1 MFQAGLIRIFPFLR
15 GLPMRAETLRADL
28 IAGVTVVFSGLKL
41 QIIQAMQA
49 TSLYGIIGAQNIFG
63 TEAAALASIY
73 QRIHDTSFDAKL
85 CPLKPLDLSGR
96 AQALV
101 AHIVVLK

>member
-1 MFQAGLIRIFPFLR
+1 MDRRVHMFQAGLIRIFPFLR
-15 GLPMRAETLRADL
+15 WFPIRA
-28 IAGVTVVFSGLKL
+28 
-41 QIIQAMQA
+41 
-49 TSLYGIIGAQNIFG
+49 
-63 TEAAALASIY
+63 EAAALASIY

-96 AQALV
+96 AQTLV